1 MRTREA
7 RGLLV
12 LVAVLCGALWPAG
25 TASAG
30 GGCHNHPTQG
40 PGDTVAMSKLCFTP
54 SVLRVDPGTEVTFVN
69 KDPVAHNV
77 SAEWGT
83 DQDLQAGDAFTA
95 TFPDEGTFPYACM
108 YHYGMTGAIVVGNGS
123 GPATGA
129 LVESGSIDTT
139 PVSQERAA
147 SPRTYGSG
155 ILGWTIAGAI
165 GLLLGMGL
173 TAVLRRGRQED

>member
-1 MRTREA
+1 MRTRQA

-12 LVAVLCGALWPAG
+12 VAALACGALWPAA
-25 TASAG
+25 TATAG
-30 GGCHNHPTQG
+30 GGCHSQPTQG
-40 PGDTVAMSKLCFTP
+40 SGDTVTMSKMCFRP

-69 KDPVAHNV
+69 EDPMVHNV

-83 DQDLQAGDAFTA
+83 AQDLKVGDTFSA
-95 TFPDEGTFPYACM
+95 TFPVEGTFPYACT
-108 YHYGMTGAIVVGNGS
+108 YHYGMTGAIVVGDGN

-129 LVESGSIDTT
+129 LVETGSIDTT

-147 SPRTYGSG
+147 SPQAEGSG
-155 ILGWTIAGAI
+155 LLGWTIAGAI
-165 GLLLGMGL
+165 GLLVGAGL